1 MNGQEIKSLIKKAKH
16 GDSRSFGLLYGEY
29 AKELYRFALYTLKS
43 TCDAEDAVQSA
54 ALIAYRK
61 LKDLK
66 KDESFKSW
74 FFKILYNEC
83 RKILSQKNKLYE
95 ISYDDVSVFQEEAP
109 DISEK
114 SDLISLLDT
123 LSEENKAI
131 VILSVFEGYTSKEIA
146 EILGMKPGTVRSTLS
161 RTLNKLRNQLEGAK
175 NV

>member
-1 MNGQEIKSLIKKAKH
+1 MDGQEIKSLIKKAKH
-16 GDSRSFGLLYGEY
+16 GDSKAFGMLYGEY

-43 TCDAEDAVQSA
+43 ACDAEDAVQSA

-83 RKILSQKNKLYE
+83 RKILSQKSKLYE
-95 ISYDDVSVFQEEAP
+95 ISYDDVSVFQKEAP

-114 SDLISLLDT
+114 SDLLSLLDA

-146 EILGMKPGTVRSTLS
+146 EISGIKPGTVRSTLS